1 MGVFSRLA
9 EEVEAGVG
17 YGFGHCFRVVRTIYG
32 HTARGKVDCNV
43 AYAGYGAYSFLNCGF
58 AMRASH
64 SFYFID
70 FLHGFI
76 CG

>member
-17 YGFGHCFRVVRTIYG
+17 YGFGHCFRVVRTIHG
-32 HTARGKVDCNV
+32 HTTRGKVDCYAAN
-43 AYAGYGAYSFLNCGF
+43 AGYGANGFLNCGF

-64 SFYFID
+64 SFT
-70 FLHGFI
+70 L
-76 CG
+76 